1 MEDFVSAAYA
11 KKEMK
16 VADELYL
23 ALALLHQEQPDMAAF
38 TVDEVIR
45 RAEQEGFGSRPES
58 LRAHAHGHA
67 AANLPPG
74 KNGRYRLLF
83 KQEDG
88 RVRLLRAS
96 DYVHPDRHLKLYPE
110 LQDIPEKYHQLVAWA
125 KKVSEQGAYDANTRD
140 GWLAGLR
147 QLRGLG
153 RDAWR
158 GVNPDEYVRN
168 LREGWE

>member
-1 MEDFVSAAYA
+1 MATAYA
-11 KKEMK
+11 KSELK

-23 ALALLHQEQPDMAAF
+23 ALALLHREQPEADAF
-38 TVDEVIR
+38 TVDAVVR
-45 RAEQEGFGSRPES
+45 RAAQEGFGARPES

-74 KNGRYRLLF
+74 RNGRYRLLF

-88 RVRLLRAS
+88 RVRLLRAA
-96 DYVHPDRHLKLYPE
+96 DYIHPDRHQKLYPE
-110 LQDIPEKYHQLVAWA
+110 LQDIPEKYHELVEWA
-125 KKVSEQGAYDANTRD
+125 KKRSEQGGADVDGRG

-158 GVNPDEYVRN
+158 GVDPDEYVRN